1 MRTGN
6 LSTWLL
12 RGTYPRL
19 YVPIVLII
27 VLVSTV
33 RYHYLVATETDE
45 VRRHAATELRR
56 AGDALLPSLVALPAS
71 DRQAQATLLSEGIAS
86 FGPGIHSLKWQVDN
100 SLPPKPGRPA
110 CPPPRQTGL
119 PNGSTSL
126 RPRSSSARRCPAAGP
141 PGA

>member
-19 YVPIVLII
+19 YVPIALII
-27 VLVSTV
+27 VLVSAV

-56 AGDALLPSLVALPAS
+56 AADALPKS
-71 DRQAQATLLSEGIAS
+71 TL
-86 FGPGIHSLKWQVDN
+86 
-100 SLPPKPGRPA
+100 
-110 CPPPRQTGL
+110 T
-119 PNGSTSL
+119 
-126 RPRSSSARRCPAAGP
+126 RSKRAR
-141 PGA
+141 